1 MALDCYAKWWWW
13 CSLGPRRGGLRPMS
27 SQPSAPCNRC
37 LMVQSCVCYRL
48 QRYHIDWCRCYS
60 DHIGQ
65 SRSNTLV
72 FAYLALRKSSFRS
85 TGPTKITYFSA
96 RKRKMV
102 SGEFQIFL
110 LVGHQQK
117 YNESRSHLSV
127 NSCSSPN
134 FATSYL
140 ETSFK
145 YNLSWV
151 NFNGSA
157 FANNWINAE
166 NISLNYTHHFEVVT
180 AFSKLHN

>member
-48 QRYHIDWCRCYS
+48 QCYHIDWCRCYS

-110 LVGHQQK
+110 LVMLVISRNTMSHAPTWVSIRAHLRTLPHRIWKQVLNITWVEWTLMVLLLQIIEYTQK
-117 YNESRSHLSV
+117 I
-127 NSCSSPN
+127 
-134 FATSYL
+134 
-140 ETSFK
+140 
-145 YNLSWV
+145 
-151 NFNGSA
+151 SA
-157 FANNWINAE
+157 
-166 NISLNYTHHFEVVT
+166 
-180 AFSKLHN
+180 